1 MKSKSF
7 DTFPPYVRFQNGWYC
22 PKCDK
27 VTEHT
32 QKHKSPL
39 SYGQQICNLCG
50 HALGKP
56 KPAESILE
64 RKLYEKIHRL
74 TRQIERQKK
83 DPKKELWTARLEK
96 TLSETKEE
104 LSKIQSESCPSR
116 EMKFNR
122 DRKLREKSP

>member
-1 MKSKSF
+1 MTAEAP
-7 DTFPPYVRFQNGWYC
+7 DALPPYARFQNGWYC

-27 VTEHT
+27 LTEHT
-32 QKHKSPL
+32 QKHKNPL

-50 HALGKP
+50 HTFGKP

-64 RKLYEKIHRL
+64 RKLNEKIHRL
-74 TRQIERQKK
+74 KRQIEQQKK

-104 LSKIQSESCPSR
+104 LSKIQTETCPSR
-116 EMKFNR
+116 ETKFNR
-122 DRKLREKSP
+122 DQKLRVKSP